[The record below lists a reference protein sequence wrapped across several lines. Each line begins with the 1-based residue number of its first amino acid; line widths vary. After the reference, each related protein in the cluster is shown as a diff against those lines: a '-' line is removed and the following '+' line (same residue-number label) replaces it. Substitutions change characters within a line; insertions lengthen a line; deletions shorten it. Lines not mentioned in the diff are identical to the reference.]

1 MDNTK
6 VFYIVS
12 SMISEH
18 ENFIEESQE
27 FIFANKGDQ
36 KLKEEIKEL
45 KIKIKEHRDKLKPL
59 YRIRNAFYG
68 V

>member
-27 FIFANKGDQ
+27 FIFANK
-36 KLKEEIKEL
+36 
-45 KIKIKEHRDKLKPL
+45 
-59 YRIRNAFYG
+59 
-68 V
+68 